1 MSFDPTRWMWMEACE
16 MLQRAER
23 LHRRFFLPAEEQGAT
38 SQWEPPAD
46 VFESG
51 RRIWVTVALPG
62 VGPED
67 VQVGIQDD
75 VLLIAGRRSLPEVA
89 ARARLVRLEIPHGR
103 FLRRIPLPEGRHLLV
118 GRELRHGCLFVVL
131 ERV

>member
-1 MSFDPTRWMWMEACE
+1 MALDPRYWMWAQACE
-16 MLQRAER
+16 MLARAER
-23 LHRRFFLPAEEQGAT
+23 LQRRFFLPAGEQGAT
-38 SQWEPPAD
+38 SQWEPPVD

-67 VQVGIQDD
+67 VQVGIHDD
-75 VLLIAGRRSLPEVA
+75 VLVITGRRSLPEIA

-103 FLRRIPLPEGRHLLV
+103 FQRRIALPGGRHLLV